1 MKKILLICMV
11 ACFLSACAT
20 TDPVTF
26 CYQLSPQEIKPG
38 VNCIPNGGGGSG
50 S

>member
-1 MKKILLICMV
+1 MKKIIFIIP
-11 ACFLSACAT
+11 FLMLTACAKT
-20 TDPVTF
+20 EPVTF